1 MKEEE
6 DRNKRELSEFQRY
19 VRGEMTKRQENAFQR
34 KLQRDPFAA
43 EAAEGLE
50 TLKAD
55 EAMKD
60 LSNLERRL
68 NSRISRRKRYIYYR
82 IAASV
87 AIMMIISSVFFFV
100 NRKEKPGE
108 TGEIPAPAVVA
119 EKSESGP
126 VSIPEEKTSLKESEL
141 IAETVPVRV
150 QEEKKGETGA
160 PGVTDD
166 AKNAAELISVPLEVK
181 AIAAAEEQVLVAEKV
196 EAEEVPAAAAKE
208 DAVVEYQAA
217 AMDRKAAKAQA
228 VPATFR
234 ESEHVAPEPITG
246 KNDFE
251 KYLRENIRIPAQLP
265 AGDTVM
271 VEVSIIVTSTGQ
283 IKSIRIID
291 SPGED
296 FSNEARRLIEEGP
309 AWNPAKSGGTQ
320 VEDSVR
326 LKILFRR

>member
-50 TLKAD
+50 TLKPD

-60 LSNLERRL
+60 LSTLGRRL

-100 NRKEKPGE
+100 NRREKPGE
-108 TGEIPAPAVVA
+108 TGGIPAPAVVA

-126 VSIPEEKTSLKESEL
+126 VSIPEEKTSSKESEL
-141 IAETVPVRV
+141 IAETVPVRE
-150 QEEKKGETGA
+150 QEEKKVETGA

-166 AKNAAELISVPLEVK
+166 AKNAADPISAPPEVK
-181 AIAAAEEQVLVAEKV
+181 GISAEEQVLVAEKV

-208 DAVVEYQAA
+208 VAVVEYQAA

-234 ESEHVAPEPITG
+234 ESERIAPEPIAG
-246 KNDFE
+246 KNDYE
-251 KYLRENIRIPAQLP
+251 KYLKENTRIPLQLS

-271 VEVSIIVTSTGQ
+271 VEVSIIITSTGQ